1 MPVVAAIDALILAQT
16 AVLGVGTLLTF
27 LSVRVTVSQYRE
39 TRAERGL
46 RDVERRLTTITTYL
60 TEMTEAAALAMQPA
74 REGARAHA
82 RYNVLQDRYRAALAA
97 LRPVGRRLPRCEGL
111 LGAEP
116 ARMLTGAVETAL
128 EEVSAEIIRVHLE
141 GPPSQAEIRVL
152 ALMDDPPSPLDW
164 PLNE

>member
-1 MPVVAAIDALILAQT
+1 MLVVSGIDGLVLAQT
-16 AVLGVGTLLTF
+16 AVLGVGTVLTF

-39 TRAERGL
+39 ARAERRL
-46 RDVERRLTTITTYL
+46 RDIERRLTTITTSI
-60 TEMTEAAALAMQPA
+60 TEMTEAAALALQPA
-74 REGARAHA
+74 REGALARA
-82 RYNVLQDRYRAALAA
+82 RYNVLQDRYRAALAT

-116 ARMLTGAVETAL
+116 VQMLTRAVETAL

-152 ALMDDPPSPLDW
+152 ALTGDPPSPLDW
-164 PLNE
+164 SLSE